1 MALLPVD
8 EALKR
13 LTENVQAGLSE
24 TVSIHQ
30 AGGRTLAAPMVAHY
44 LQSPFDA
51 SAMDGYAV
59 RANKDGSYPSQFR
72 VIGEAAAGKRY
83 LGQIAKGEAIRI
95 FTGAPVPADADSVV
109 IQENVTRNGDMIEVC
124 GEIIKHKHIRRAGLD
139 FKLGEELLPAG
150 RKLDAAALA
159 LAAAS
164 GNAELQVTRRPRV
177 AILATGDELVAPGK
191 IPAEDQ
197 IISSNSSGIAELVRA
212 QDATAIDLGI
222 VPDQTD
228 LIIAAIKRAMDDNVD
243 VLVTLGGAS
252 VGDHDLVH
260 KALTACGMELDFWKI
275 AMRPGKPL
283 MHGSLTAANGR
294 IIHVLGLPGNPVSS
308 MVCGYLFLL
317 PLIAKLTG
325 HSYRADIRKATL
337 SIHMPENDH
346 RRDYVRAE
354 YILDDQGDL
363 IVQPLPVQDS
373 SMLGMLARA
382 NALIIRE
389 ANAPA
394 IDAGANCQILV
405 LR

>member
-1 MALLPVD
+1 MPLLPVD

-13 LTENVQAGLSE
+13 LIENVQTGPSE
-24 TVSIHQ
+24 MVSIYQ
-30 AGGRTLAAPMVAHY
+30 AGGRVLAAPMVAHL

-59 RANKDGSYPSQFR
+59 RANKNGSYPSQYR

-83 LGQIAKGEAIRI
+83 LGQIAHGEAVRI
-95 FTGAPVPADADSVV
+95 FTGAPLPSDADSVV
-109 IQENVTRNGDMIEVC
+109 IQENVTRIGDTITVI
-124 GEIIKHKHIRRAGLD
+124 GTITKHKHIRRAGLD

-150 RKLDAAALA
+150 RKLDACALA

-164 GNAELQVTRRPRV
+164 GNVELEVTRRPRV
-177 AILATGDELVAPGK
+177 AILATGDELVAPGQ

-197 IISSNSSGIAELVRA
+197 IISSNSCGIAELIRA
-212 QDATAIDLGI
+212 QNAIAIDLGI

-228 LIIAAIKRAMDDNVD
+228 LIITAINQAIDNNVD
-243 VLVTLGGAS
+243 VLVTIGGAS

-260 KALTACGMELDFWKI
+260 KALTASGMELDFWKI

-283 MHGSLTAANGR
+283 MHGSLIAANGR

-308 MVCGYLFLL
+308 MVCGHLFLL

-325 HSYRADIRKATL
+325 LHYHADIRKATL
-337 SIHMPENDH
+337 TMNMPENDH

-354 YILDDQGDL
+354 YQVNDQGDL
-363 IVQPLPVQDS
+363 IVRPLPVQDS

-389 ANAPA
+389 VHAPA
-394 IDAGANCQILV
+394 INAGSACQILI

>member
-8 EALKR
+8 EALLR
-13 LTENVQAGLSE
+13 LTDNVQTVEAE
-24 TVSIHQ
+24 TVPLHE
-30 AGGRTLAAPMVAHY
+30 AGGRTLAVPMIAHL

-59 RANKDGSYPSQFR
+59 RSNHDGSYPIHFR
-72 VIGEAAAGKRY
+72 VIGEAAAGKRFR
-83 LGQIAKGEAIRI
+83 GQLNTGEAIRI

-109 IQENVTRNGDMIEVC
+109 IQENVTRDGDIIEVS
-124 GEIIKHKHIRRAGLD
+124 GTIIKSKNIRRAGLD

-164 GNAELQVTRRPRV
+164 GNTELAVTRRPRI
-177 AILATGDELVAPGK
+177 AILATGDELVAPGQ
-191 IPAEDQ
+191 IPDEDQ
-197 IISSNSSGIAELVRA
+197 IISSNSSGIAELVRS
-212 QDATAIDLGI
+212 QDAAAIDLGI

-228 LIIAAIKRAMDDNVD
+228 LIIAAINQAINDNVD
-243 VLVTLGGAS
+243 ILVTLGGAS

-260 KALTACGMELDFWKI
+260 KALTACGMTLDFWKI

-308 MVCGYLFLL
+308 MVCAHLFLV

-325 HSYRADIRKATL
+325 RQYQPNIRKAVL
-337 SIHMPENDH
+337 AHSMSENDH
-346 RRDYVRAE
+346 RRDYIRAE
-354 YILDDQGDL
+354 YIMNDEGDL
-363 IVQPLPVQDS
+363 TVTPLPVQDS

-382 NALIIRE
+382 NCLIIRE
-389 ANAPA
+389 ANAA
-394 IDAGANCQILV
+394 EINAGEITKV
-405 LR
+405 LMLR